1 MSFRRRVSHAL
12 GDRGLPLR
20 LLALKHIAHALIP
33 GYRLKY
39 PQLDWWSNE
48 PFNQYLDRFDERK
61 GHNTDR
67 RWIIHQLLRLTTNV
81 PGDTAECG
89 VFAGAGSYLILRAN
103 ERDNLHKRTHYM
115 FDSFEGLSQPDTAD
129 GSYWQAG
136 DMAMAE
142 DAVRHNLRDCS
153 NYVAMKGWI
162 PSRFAEV
169 AGRRFSFVHIDVD
182 LYEPTR
188 DSLAFFLPRMTA
200 GGIIVV
206 DDYGFATC
214 PGATQ
219 AVDDILRHG
228 PEKML
233 AMPDGGGFLIK
244 GQATADGAQLDSS
257 THYQK

>member
-1 MSFRRRVSHAL
+1 
-12 GDRGLPLR
+12 
-20 LLALKHIAHALIP
+20 
-33 GYRLKY
+33 
-39 PQLDWWSNE
+39 
-48 PFNQYLDRFDERK
+48 
-61 GHNTDR
+61 
-67 RWIIHQLLRLTTNV
+67 
-81 PGDTAECG
+81 
-89 VFAGAGSYLILRAN
+89 
-103 ERDNLHKRTHYM
+103 M

-142 DAVRHNLRDCS
+142 GAVRHNLRDCR
-153 NYVAMKGWI
+153 NYVTMKGWI
-162 PSRFAEV
+162 PSRFTEV
-169 AGRRFSFVHIDVD
+169 AAHRFSFVHIDVD

-219 AVDDILRHG
+219 AVDNMLRHA

-244 GQATADGAQLDSS
+244 GQATADGARLGD
-257 THYQK
+257 

>member
-103 ERDNLHKRTHYM
+103 ERDNLHKRTH
-115 FDSFEGLSQPDTAD
+115 
-129 GSYWQAG
+129 
-136 DMAMAE
+136 
-142 DAVRHNLRDCS
+142 
-153 NYVAMKGWI
+153 
-162 PSRFAEV
+162 
-169 AGRRFSFVHIDVD
+169 FSFVHIDVD